1 MQDKLIQTEKKER
14 REDKYFISDDCN
26 GTFIRLTSLITL
38 LIEDNRGISFYFQR
52 SSQSVSHIKNEIVC
66 TEFKSR

>member
-26 GTFIRLTSLITL
+26 GTFIIMYV
-38 LIEDNRGISFYFQR
+38 D
-52 SSQSVSHIKNEIVC
+52 
-66 TEFKSR
+66 